1 MKTVVVVRVVGMVG
15 CWLLLLLVLAP
26 TVVTSVNFQDASS
39 TPGAR
44 ILRSSRLAAL
54 HDDGRNS
61 PFRRRRRPYWWR
73 DQTCARSSRLL
84 GMDLLSLR
92 GGGGGPVVESKAKAI
107 VVPPPKDVASRSR
120 PSTTRFVTITTSLI
134 LLLLAVWYR
143 DAWWPYVVDKQRLQ
157 QAVVQLLQGLQPA
170 ADAKWHEAVR
180 LYSLYALGMMVWETI
195 GLSTIPVET
204 AAGMVFPAL
213 WAAAVASATGKLLGA
228 SLAWMLGRWK
238 LQDYVQNHALVQ
250 SSALCQLLAAHPP
263 PSSSS
268 QQPRNLSTPRVGHAP
283 WVSILL
289 MKFSCFPE
297 TIKNYGTAAL
307 LPHVTYPWFVG
318 GTALHGIPFTLLW
331 TWLGHETAQQL
342 SSSTTTT
349 TKSRGLQLALTATLF
364 LGFVVSPVSMALW
377 IRDLQH
383 QDKEQKRKA
392 AAEAKA
398 APNPLISWIRRRLG
412 RRPNTIHTA

>member
-39 TPGAR
+39 TPGTR

-92 GGGGGPVVESKAKAI
+92 GGGPVVKSKQAAATV
-107 VVPPPKDVASRSR
+107 VVPAPNKDVASRSR
-120 PSTTRFVTITTSLI
+120 PSTTRVVTITTSLI
-134 LLLLAVWYR
+134 LLLLAVCYR
-143 DAWWPYVVDKQRLQ
+143 EAWWPYVVDKQRLQ

-263 PSSSS
+263 PTSS
-268 QQPRNLSTPRVGHAP
+268 QQPHKSTPRVGHAP
-283 WVSILL
+283 WWSILL

-342 SSSTTTT
+342 SSTTTT
-349 TKSRGLQLALTATLF
+349 TATKSRGLQLALTATLF
-364 LGFVVSPVSMALW
+364 LGFVVSPVSMAWW

-398 APNPLISWIRRRLG
+398 APNPLVLWIRRRLG
-412 RRPNTIHTA
+412 RPNNIHTA